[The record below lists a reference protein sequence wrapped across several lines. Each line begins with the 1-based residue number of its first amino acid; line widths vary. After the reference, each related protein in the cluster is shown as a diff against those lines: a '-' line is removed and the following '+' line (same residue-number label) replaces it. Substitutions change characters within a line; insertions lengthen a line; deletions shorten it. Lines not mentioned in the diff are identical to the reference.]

1 MGKVAAVYTLMPQD
15 TEVSIEDI
23 AKRIP
28 DVVPKGVKIV
38 KLEKKPFA
46 FGLMILEAT
55 FLMEDVAGITDDLEA
70 SLQRVEG
77 VQTVEPVS
85 VSLI

>member
-1 MGKVAAVYTLMPQD
+1 MGRVAAVYNLMPQD
-15 TEVSIEDI
+15 ADVSMEDV

-28 DVVPKGVKIV
+28 DAVPKGIKIV
-38 KLEKKPFA
+38 KVEEKPFA
-46 FGLMILEAT
+46 FGLKILEAT
-55 FLMEDVAGITDDLEA
+55 FLMEDVAGITDNLEA
-70 SLQRVEG
+70 SLQKIDG